1 MVFLVPYDGSPA
13 AAAALDRAVEHG
25 EALGRDVVAVSFV
38 PTGTEFAQRR
48 IWVDPDEDF
57 ALDSARQELERKI
70 DETTDETEL
79 VYDDAT
85 AGSPD
90 DGIATEVR
98 QVALDVDAT
107 VLFVGASDTS
117 SDEDEGL
124 VTPFGPISAD
134 ADYDV
139 HVVRTA

>member
-1 MVFLVPYDGSPA
+1 MVFLVPFDGSPA
-13 AAAALDRAVEHG
+13 ATAALDRAVEHG
-25 EALGRDVVAVSFV
+25 EAFDRKVVAVSFV
-38 PTGTEFAQRR
+38 PTGTEFAKRR
-48 IWVDPDEDF
+48 IWVDPGEDF
-57 ALDSARQELERKI
+57 ALESARQELERKI
-70 DETTDETEL
+70 DETTDDTEL

-90 DGIATEVR
+90 DGIANEVR
-98 QVALDVDAT
+98 QVARDVDAT
-107 VLFVGASDTS
+107 VLFVGASEGAS
-117 SDEDEGL
+117 ENGEGL

>member
-25 EALGRDVVAVSFV
+25 KALDTRVAAVSFV
-38 PTGTEFAQRR
+38 PTGTEFAKRR
-48 IWVDPDEDF
+48 IWIDPGEDF
-57 ALDSARQELERKI
+57 ALESARQELERKI
-70 DETTDETEL
+70 AETTDETEL

-90 DGIATEVR
+90 DGIANEVK
-98 QVALDVDAT
+98 QVARDVDAT
-107 VLFVGASDTS
+107 VLFVGASDAS
-117 SDEDEGL
+117 NGDGEGL
-124 VTPFGPISAD
+124 VTPFGPISAN
-134 ADYDV
+134 AAYDV